1 MAAPFSRRDDV
12 ATVRGATDRA
22 GTGGAAAGDGV
33 RGNGDGSRNGHTP
46 SQLALLGLALLL
58 SIFFWDSLLLYP
70 VKLFVVLLHEA
81 SHAAAALLTGGR
93 VVEIQIDERIG
104 GHAIT
109 QGGWSFVIVSS
120 GYLGS
125 MLLGG
130 AVLLLGL
137 RRRLAPILATGIGVL
152 VLLVTV
158 LLVRNGFG
166 FIFGL
171 VFGAGLLAAA
181 RWLPAARLGFVLQY
195 LGGASCLYALVDV
208 KEDLLTLEPRLT
220 DAAILAEM
228 TGIPAIVWGV
238 LWSVAALVVF
248 LLVLRRV
255 LRHASPRH

>member
-1 MAAPFSRRDDV
+1 MTALFPSRR
-12 ATVRGATDRA
+12 TSP
-22 GTGGAAAGDGV
+22 AA
-33 RGNGDGSRNGHTP
+33 DGSHGSGSPASSRAPRDGGDTP
-46 SQLALLGLALLL
+46 RLILLAVALLL

-130 AVLLLGL
+130 AILLLAL
-137 RRRLAPILATGIGVL
+137 RRRAAPALAAGIGVL

-181 RWLPAARLGFVLQY
+181 RWMPATWLGFILQY
-195 LGGASCLYALVDV
+195 LGGTSCLYALVDV
-208 KEDLLTLEPRLT
+208 KEDLITLEPRLT
-220 DAAILAEM
+220 DAAILADM

-238 LWSVAALVVF
+238 LWSGAALAVF
-248 LLVLRRV
+248 LLVMRAV
-255 LRHASPRH
+255 LRHAASPH